1 MFLYNISAMSSQ
13 SISTRSLI
21 ERYQVILESMSE
33 GVYGLD
39 ANGLATFVNPA
50 AERLTGWG
58 KTDLI
63 GKNIHAYHHHSH
75 SDGSHYPHKDCP
87 IYQCLQDGITRSKEN
102 EVFWRKDG
110 TYFSVEYSAT
120 PIILEGKIQG
130 AVVVFKNISERKRIE
145 DNLKQALTE
154 NRFLK
159 EKLQAENHYLQEE
172 IDSVFV
178 SEIIGQSAP
187 IIHLKEQ
194 IALAA
199 PTNAN
204 ILITGESG
212 TGKEL
217 VARAIH
223 EQSERQPKAMV
234 KLNCGAI
241 PQGLVDSELF
251 GHEKG
256 AFTGAIQRR
265 IGRFELAHNG
275 TLFLD
280 EVSELPLDAQVK
292 LLRVLQEGE
301 FERVGGTQT
310 IKVNVRIIAAS
321 NKDLK
326 QAVDHGDFRT
336 DLFYRLN
343 VFAIEVPPLRNRK
356 ADIPLL
362 VNDFAQRACRNMN
375 KPFQGL
381 HTPSLKWMS
390 HHQWPGN
397 IRELQNWV
405 EHNAILHQSGLFQM
419 HPMQHTELDQAPTN
433 QNKPI
438 PLEQVEREH
447 IEKTLS
453 YCNGKISGKS
463 GAAELLGLPASTL
476 RSRMKKLRII
486 D

>member
-1 MFLYNISAMSSQ
+1 MSPQ
-13 SISTRSLI
+13 SLTTRSLI
-21 ERYQVILESMSE
+21 ERYQFILESMSE

-50 AERLTGWG
+50 AERLTGWVSE
-58 KTDLI
+58 DLI
-63 GKNIHAYHHHSH
+63 GKSIHAFHHHSH
-75 SDGSHYPHKDCP
+75 ADGRHYPQSECP

-110 TYFSVEYSAT
+110 SNFSVEYSAT
-120 PIILEGKIQG
+120 PIILEGEIQG

-172 IDSVFV
+172 IDATFV
-178 SEIIGQSAP
+178 SEIIGHSDA
-187 IIHLKEQ
+187 INHVKEQ
-194 IALAA
+194 ITLAA
-199 PTNAN
+199 PTQAN

-223 EQSERQPKAMV
+223 EQSERSQQAMV

-280 EVSELPLDAQVK
+280 EISELPMDAQVK

-326 QAVDHGDFRT
+326 QAVDQSTFRM

-343 VFAIEVPPLRNRK
+343 VFAIDVPPLRERK
-356 ADIPLL
+356 SDIPLL
-362 VNDFAQRACRNMN
+362 VHDFALRTCKKMN

-390 HHQWPGN
+390 HHHWPGN

-405 EHNAILHQSGLFQM
+405 EHNAILHQSGLF
-419 HPMQHTELDQAPTN
+419 HINPMQHRGEPVANTKMS
-433 QNKPI
+433 KPI
-438 PLEQVEREH
+438 TLEEAERNH
-447 IEKTLS
+447 IKQALK
-453 YCNGKISGKS
+453 YCNGKVSGKS
-463 GAAELLGLPASTL
+463 GAAELLDLPASTL
-476 RSRMKKLRII
+476 RSRMKKLRITP
-486 D
+486 

>member
-1 MFLYNISAMSSQ
+1 MSQ
-13 SISTRSLI
+13 HSISTRSLI
-21 ERYQVILESMSE
+21 ERYQFILEAMSE

-50 AERLTGWG
+50 AERLTGWEG
-58 KTDLI
+58 TDLI
-63 GKNIHAYHHHSH
+63 GKSIHSFHHHSH
-75 SDGSHYPHKDCP
+75 SDGRHYPQTDCP

-110 TYFSVEYSAT
+110 SFFSVEYSAT
-120 PIILEGKIQG
+120 PIIVEGKIQG

-159 EKLQAENHYLQEE
+159 ERLQAENHYLQEE
-172 IDSVFV
+172 IDAVFV

-187 IIHLKEQ
+187 ISHLKEQ

-199 PTNAN
+199 PTKAN

-223 EQSERQPKAMV
+223 EQSEQKSQAMV

-251 GHEKG
+251 GHERG
-256 AFTGAIQRR
+256 AFTGATQRR

-326 QAVDHGDFRT
+326 QAVEQGTFRM

-343 VFAIEVPPLRNRK
+343 VFAIDVPALRNRK
-356 ADIPLL
+356 EDIPLL
-362 VNDFAQRACRNMN
+362 VHDFAQRACRKLN

-419 HPMQHTELDQAPTN
+419 QPMQHATTQQSPFDSN
-433 QNKPI
+433 SKPI
-438 PLEQVEREH
+438 PLEQAEREH
-447 IEKTLS
+447 IERALS
-453 YCNGKISGKS
+453 YCNGKVSGKS
-463 GAAELLGLPASTL
+463 GAAELLDLPASTL
-476 RSRMKKLRII
+476 RSRMKKLRIFS
-486 D
+486 

>member
-1 MFLYNISAMSSQ
+1 MSSHP
-13 SISTRSLI
+13 INTESLI
-21 ERYQVILESMSE
+21 ERYQLILESMSE

-50 AERLTGWG
+50 AEKLTGWQG
-58 KTDLI
+58 DDLI
-63 GKNIHAYHHHSH
+63 GKNIHGFHHHSH
-75 SDGSHYPHKDCP
+75 ADGSHYPHCDCP
-87 IYQCLQDGITRSKEN
+87 IYQCLRDGITRSKES

-110 TYFSVEYSAT
+110 SFFSVEYSAT
-120 PIILEGKIQG
+120 PIIFENKIHG
-130 AVVVFKNISERKRIE
+130 AVVVFKNISERKRTE
-145 DNLKQALTE
+145 ESLKHALTE

-172 IDSVFV
+172 IDSTFQ
-178 SEIIGQSAP
+178 SEIIGQSDP
-187 IIHLKEQ
+187 VNHLKEQ

-199 PTNAN
+199 PTQAN
-204 ILITGESG
+204 ILIFGESG

-223 EQSERQPKAMV
+223 EQSQNSKHAMV

-280 EVSELPLDAQVK
+280 EVSELPMDAQVK

-310 IKVNVRIIAAS
+310 IKVKVRIIAAS
-321 NKDLK
+321 NKNLK
-326 QAVDHGDFRT
+326 QAVDQGLFRM
-336 DLFYRLN
+336 DLYYRLN
-343 VFAIEVPPLRNRK
+343 VFAINVPSLRERK
-356 ADIPLL
+356 SDIPLL
-362 VNDFAQRACRNMN
+362 VNGFALKACRNMN
-375 KPFQGL
+375 KPFKGI
-381 HTPSLKWMS
+381 HTPSLKWVS
-390 HHQWPGN
+390 HYDWPGN

-405 EHNAILHQSGLFQM
+405 EHSAIVHQTGLFHLATM
-419 HPMQHTELDQAPTN
+419 A
-433 QNKPI
+433 
-438 PLEQVEREH
+438 H
-447 IEKTLS
+447 IEGSHAQHKRHLDKPCSLQEAETQHIQYALR
-453 YCNGKISGKS
+453 YCNGKVSGQG
-463 GAAELLGLPASTL
+463 GAAELLELPDSTL
-476 RSRMKKLRII
+476 RSRMKKRGINNK
-486 D
+486 

>member
-1 MFLYNISAMSSQ
+1 MSPQ
-13 SISTRSLI
+13 SLITRSLI
-21 ERYQVILESMSE
+21 ERYQFILESMSE

-50 AERLTGWG
+50 AERLTGWVSE
-58 KTDLI
+58 DLI
-63 GKNIHAYHHHSH
+63 GKSIHAFHHHSH
-75 SDGSHYPHKDCP
+75 ADGRHYPQSECP

-110 TYFSVEYSAT
+110 SNFSVEYSAT
-120 PIILEGKIQG
+120 PIILEGEIQG
-130 AVVVFKNISERKRIE
+130 AVVVFKNISERKRME

-172 IDSVFV
+172 IDATFV
-178 SEIIGQSAP
+178 SEIIGHSDP
-187 IIHLKEQ
+187 IQHLKEQ

-199 PTNAN
+199 PTQAN

-223 EQSERQPKAMV
+223 EQSERSQQAMV

-280 EVSELPLDAQVK
+280 EISELPMDAQVK

-301 FERVGGTQT
+301 FERVGGSQT
-310 IKVNVRIIAAS
+310 IKVSVRIIAAS

-326 QAVDHGDFRT
+326 QAVDQGTFRM

-343 VFAIEVPPLRNRK
+343 VFAIHVPPLRERK
-356 ADIPLL
+356 SDIPLL
-362 VNDFAQRACRNMN
+362 VHDFAQRACKKMN

-390 HHQWPGN
+390 HHHWPGN

-405 EHNAILHQSGLFQM
+405 EHNAILHQSGLF
-419 HPMQHTELDQAPTN
+419 HLNPMQHGSEPSTN
-433 QNKPI
+433 NAASKPI
-438 PLEQVEREH
+438 PLEEAERLH
-447 IEKTLS
+447 IEKALS
-453 YCNGKISGKS
+453 FCNGKISGRS

-476 RSRMKKLRII
+476 RSRMKKLRIHRNL
-486 D
+486 

>member
-1 MFLYNISAMSSQ
+1 MSPQ
-13 SISTRSLI
+13 NISTRSLI
-21 ERYQVILESMSE
+21 ERYRFILEAMSE

-50 AERLTGWG
+50 AERLTGWDNN
-58 KTDLI
+58 DLI
-63 GKNIHAYHHHSH
+63 GKSIHAFHHHSH
-75 SDGSHYPHKDCP
+75 SDGSHYPQSDCP

-110 TYFSVEYSAT
+110 SHFSVEYSAT
-120 PIILEGKIQG
+120 PIIIEGEIQG

-172 IDSVFV
+172 IDAEFV
-178 SEIIGQSAP
+178 SEIIGQSPP
-187 IIHLKEQ
+187 IAHLKEQ

-199 PTNAN
+199 PTKAN
-204 ILITGESG
+204 ILINGESG

-223 EQSERQPKAMV
+223 EQSEQKSQAMV

-251 GHEKG
+251 GHERG
-256 AFTGAIQRR
+256 AFTGANQRR

-321 NKDLK
+321 NKDLNE
-326 QAVDHGDFRT
+326 AVNQGTFRM

-343 VFAIEVPPLRNRK
+343 VFAIDVPPLRNRK
-356 ADIPLL
+356 EDIPLL
-362 VNDFAQRACRNMN
+362 VNDFAQRAFRKLN

-390 HHQWPGN
+390 HHNWPGN

-405 EHNAILHQSGLFQM
+405 EHNAILHQSGLFQIQ
-419 HPMQHTELDQAPTN
+419 PMQHTVDQHSKSTN
-433 QNKPI
+433 HKPV
-438 PLEQVEREH
+438 PLEQAERDH
-447 IEKTLS
+447 IVAALK

-476 RSRMKKLRII
+476 RSRMKKLRI
-486 D
+486 

>member
-1 MFLYNISAMSSQ
+1 MSPQ
-13 SISTRSLI
+13 SLTTRSLI
-21 ERYQVILESMSE
+21 ERYQFILESMSE

-50 AERLTGWG
+50 AERLTGWVAE
-58 KTDLI
+58 DLI
-63 GKNIHAYHHHSH
+63 GKSIHAFHHHSH
-75 SDGSHYPHKDCP
+75 ADGQHYPQSECP

-110 TYFSVEYSAT
+110 SNFSVEYSAT
-120 PIILEGKIQG
+120 PIILEGEIQG
-130 AVVVFKNISERKRIE
+130 AVVVFKNISERKRME

-172 IDSVFV
+172 IDATFV
-178 SEIIGQSAP
+178 SEIIGHSDA
-187 IIHLKEQ
+187 INHVKEQ
-194 IALAA
+194 ITLAA
-199 PTNAN
+199 PTQAN

-223 EQSERQPKAMV
+223 EQSERSQQAMV

-280 EVSELPLDAQVK
+280 EISELPMDAQVK

-326 QAVDHGDFRT
+326 QAVDQGTFRM

-343 VFAIEVPPLRNRK
+343 VFAIDVPPLRNRK
-356 ADIPLL
+356 SDIPLL
-362 VNDFAQRACRNMN
+362 VHDFAQRACKKMN

-390 HHQWPGN
+390 HHHWPGN

-405 EHNAILHQSGLFQM
+405 EHNAILHQSGLF
-419 HPMQHTELDQAPTN
+419 HLNPMQHGGKPSANPSIS
-433 QNKPI
+433 KPI
-438 PLEQVEREH
+438 PLEDAERLH
-447 IEKTLS
+447 IEKALS
-453 YCNGKISGKS
+453 FCNGKISGRS

-476 RSRMKKLRII
+476 RSRMKKLRLL

>member
-1 MFLYNISAMSSQ
+1 MPSKL
-13 SISTRSLI
+13 STLSLI
-21 ERYQVILESMSE
+21 ERYQFILESMSE

-39 ANGLATFVNPA
+39 NQGLATFVNPA
-50 AERLTGWG
+50 AETITGWQSE
-58 KTDLI
+58 DLI
-63 GKNIHAYHHHSH
+63 GKSIHGFHHHSH
-75 SDGSHYPHKDCP
+75 ADGSHYPQCDCP
-87 IYQCLQDGITRSKEN
+87 IYQCLQDGITRTKEN

-110 TYFSVEYSAT
+110 THFSVEYSAT
-120 PIILEGKIQG
+120 PIIVNNQIHG

-145 DNLKQALTE
+145 DNLKRALTQ

-172 IDSVFV
+172 IDSAFQ
-178 SEIIGQSAP
+178 SEIIGQSES
-187 IIHLKEQ
+187 INHLKEQ

-199 PTNAN
+199 PTHAN
-204 ILITGESG
+204 ILIFGESG

-223 EQSERQPKAMV
+223 EQSQNSTHAMV

-241 PQGLVDSELF
+241 PIGLVDSELF

-280 EVSELPLDAQVK
+280 EISELPMDAQVK

-301 FERVGGTQT
+301 FERVGGSQT

-326 QAVDHGDFRT
+326 QAVDKGLFRM
-336 DLFYRLN
+336 DLYYRLN
-343 VFAIEVPPLRNRK
+343 VFAISAPPLRERK
-356 ADIPLL
+356 TDLPLL
-362 VNDFAQRACRNMN
+362 INGFAQKAFKNMG
-375 KPFQGL
+375 KPYQGL
-381 HTPSLKWMS
+381 HMPSLKWAS
-390 HHQWPGN
+390 HYNWPGN

-405 EHNAILHQSGLFQM
+405 EHSAILHQTGLF
-419 HPMQHTELDQAPTN
+419 HLIPMQHNDHDNTPEHSQQGKPVSLQQAET
-433 QNKPI
+433 Q
-438 PLEQVEREH
+438 H
-447 IEKTLS
+447 IEYALR
-453 YCNGKISGKS
+453 YCNGRVSGEQ
-463 GAAELLGLPASTL
+463 GAAKLLELPASTL
-476 RSRMKKLRII
+476 RSRMKKLGII
-486 D
+486 SRS

>member
-1 MFLYNISAMSSQ
+1 MSLNT
-13 SISTRSLI
+13 IDGRSLI
-21 ERYQVILESMSE
+21 ERYQTILESMSE

-50 AERLTGWG
+50 AERLTGWSSE
-58 KTDLI
+58 DLI
-63 GKNIHAYHHHSH
+63 GKSIHGFHHHSH
-75 SDGSHYPHKDCP
+75 ADGSHYPQSDCP

-110 TYFSVEYSAT
+110 SSFSVEYSAT
-120 PIILEGKIQG
+120 PILLEGKIHG

-159 EKLQAENHYLQEE
+159 ERLQAENHYLQEE
-172 IDSVFV
+172 IDATFV
-178 SEIIGQSAP
+178 SEIIGQSAAVL
-187 IIHLKEQ
+187 HLKEQ
-194 IALAA
+194 ISLAA
-199 PTNAN
+199 PTQAN
-204 ILITGESG
+204 ILIVGESG

-223 EQSERQPKAMV
+223 EQSERHQQAMV

-256 AFTGAIQRR
+256 AFTGATQRR

-280 EVSELPLDAQVK
+280 EISELPMDAQVK

-326 QAVDHGDFRT
+326 QAVEQGTFRM

-343 VFAIEVPPLRNRK
+343 VFAIDVPALRERK

-362 VNDFAQRACRNMN
+362 VYDFAKRACKKMN

-390 HHQWPGN
+390 HHDWPGN

-405 EHNAILHQSGLFQM
+405 EHNAILHQSGLFKLKQM
-419 HPMQHTELDQAPTN
+419 HTSNTDQTSST
-433 QNKPI
+433 QLEKPI
-438 PLEQVEREH
+438 TLEQAERQH
-447 IEKTLS
+447 IELALKF
-453 YCNGKISGKS
+453 CNGKVSGKS
-463 GAAELLGLPASTL
+463 GAAELLDLPASTL
-476 RSRMKKLRII
+476 RSRMKKLRISS
-486 D
+486 

>member
-1 MFLYNISAMSSQ
+1 MPSKL
-13 SISTRSLI
+13 STLSLI
-21 ERYQVILESMSE
+21 ERYQFILESMSE

-39 ANGLATFVNPA
+39 NQGLATFVNPA
-50 AERLTGWG
+50 AESITGW
-58 KTDLI
+58 KSDDLI
-63 GKNIHAYHHHSH
+63 GKSIHGFHHHSH
-75 SDGSHYPHKDCP
+75 ADGSHYPQCDCP
-87 IYQCLQDGITRSKEN
+87 IYQCLQDGVTRTKEN

-110 TYFSVEYSAT
+110 THFSVEYSAT
-120 PIILEGKIQG
+120 PIIVNDQIHG

-159 EKLQAENHYLQEE
+159 EKLQAQNHYLQEE
-172 IDSVFV
+172 IDSTFQ
-178 SEIIGQSAP
+178 SEIIGQSEP
-187 IIHLKEQ
+187 IDHLKEQ

-199 PTNAN
+199 PTQAN
-204 ILITGESG
+204 ILVFGESG

-223 EQSERQPKAMV
+223 EQSQHSQHAMV

-280 EVSELPLDAQVK
+280 EISELPMDAQVK

-301 FERVGGTQT
+301 FERVGGTHT

-326 QAVDHGDFRT
+326 QAVDKGLFRM
-336 DLFYRLN
+336 DLYYRLN
-343 VFAIEVPPLRNRK
+343 VFAISVPPLRERK
-356 ADIPLL
+356 SDLPLL
-362 VNDFAQRACRNMN
+362 INGFAQKAFKTMG
-375 KPFQGL
+375 KPYQGL
-381 HTPSLKWMS
+381 HMPSLKWAS
-390 HHQWPGN
+390 HYNWPGN

-405 EHNAILHQSGLFQM
+405 EHSAILHQSGLF
-419 HPMQHTELDQAPTN
+419 HLISMQLTEHAHSSHLTQTVKPTPLHQA
-433 QNKPI
+433 
-438 PLEQVEREH
+438 EAEH
-447 IEKTLS
+447 IKSALR
-453 YCNGKISGKS
+453 YCNGRISGDK
-463 GAAELLGLPASTL
+463 GAAKLLELPASTL
-476 RSRMKKLRII
+476 RSRMKKLGILP
-486 D
+486 

>member
-1 MFLYNISAMSSQ
+1 MPSKPINNQPL
-13 SISTRSLI
+13 L
-21 ERYQVILESMSE
+21 EHYQFILESMSE

-39 ANGLATFVNPA
+39 ANGLATFVNSA
-50 AERLTGWG
+50 AEKLTGWHSD
-58 KTDLI
+58 DLI
-63 GKNIHAYHHHSH
+63 GNSIHELHHHSH
-75 SDGSHYPHKDCP
+75 ADGTHYPHTDCP
-87 IYQCLQDGITRSKEN
+87 IYQCLQDGITRAKEN

-110 TYFSVEYSAT
+110 SNFSVEYSAS
-120 PIILEGKIQG
+120 PIILNNQIQG

-172 IDSVFV
+172 IDAAFL
-178 SEIIGQSAP
+178 SEIIGQSDA
-187 IIHLKEQ
+187 INHLKEQ
-194 IALAA
+194 ISLAA
-199 PTNAN
+199 PTKAN
-204 ILITGESG
+204 ILIFGESG

-223 EQSERQPKAMV
+223 EQSEHSQHAMV
-234 KLNCGAI
+234 KSNCGAI
-241 PQGLVDSELF
+241 PHGLVDSELF

-280 EVSELPLDAQVK
+280 EISELPMDAQVK

-321 NKDLK
+321 NKPLK
-326 QAVDHGDFRT
+326 QAVEQGTFRM
-336 DLFYRLN
+336 DLYYRLN
-343 VFAIEVPPLRNRK
+343 VFAIDVPALQERK
-356 ADIPLL
+356 TDLPLL
-362 VNDFAQRACRNMN
+362 INGFAQKACKNMN

-381 HTPSLKWMS
+381 HMPSLKWVS
-390 HHQWPGN
+390 HYHWPGN

-405 EHNAILHQSGLFQM
+405 EHSAILHQSGLF
-419 HPMQHTELDQAPTN
+419 HLLPMQHTSKSHTSNQRQQEAPVSLQQAET
-433 QNKPI
+433 Q
-438 PLEQVEREH
+438 H
-447 IEKTLS
+447 IEYALR
-453 YCNGKISGKS
+453 YCNGRISGKQ
-463 GAAELLGLPASTL
+463 GAAHLLDLPSSTL
-476 RSRMKKLRII
+476 RSRMKKLGISTK
-486 D
+486 

>member
-1 MFLYNISAMSSQ
+1 MSSPPFNTQ
-13 SISTRSLI
+13 TLI
-21 ERYQVILESMSE
+21 ERYQSILESMSE

-39 ANGLATFVNPA
+39 ANGFATFVNPA
-50 AERLTGWG
+50 AEKLTGWCDE
-58 KTDLI
+58 DLI
-63 GKNIHAYHHHSH
+63 GKSIHGFHHHSH
-75 SDGSHYPHKDCP
+75 ADGSHYPQTECP
-87 IYQCLQDGITRSKEN
+87 IYQCLQDGITRTKEN
-102 EVFWRKDG
+102 EVFWCKDG
-110 TYFSVEYSAT
+110 THFSVEYSAT
-120 PIILEGKIQG
+120 PIILDNKIHG

-145 DNLKQALTE
+145 DNLKHALTE

-172 IDSVFV
+172 IDSVFL
-178 SEIIGQSAP
+178 SEIIGQSEP
-187 IIHLKEQ
+187 IKHLKEQ

-199 PTNAN
+199 PTLAN
-204 ILITGESG
+204 ILILGESG

-223 EQSERQPKAMV
+223 EQSNHSQHAMV

-280 EVSELPLDAQVK
+280 EISELPMDAQVK

-326 QAVDHGDFRT
+326 QAVDQNLFRM
-336 DLFYRLN
+336 DLYYRLN
-343 VFAIEVPPLRNRK
+343 VFAINVPSLNARK
-356 ADIPLL
+356 PDLPMLI
-362 VNDFAQRACRNMN
+362 NGFAQKAFQNMN
-375 KPFQGL
+375 KPYQGL
-381 HTPSLKWMS
+381 HMPSLKWAS
-390 HHQWPGN
+390 HYDWPGN

-405 EHNAILHQSGLFQM
+405 EHSAILHQTGLFHLM
-419 HPMQHTELDQAPTN
+419 PMPHSNTAHASSACN
-433 QNKPI
+433 QNKPVS
-438 PLEQVEREH
+438 LQQAEAQH
-447 IEKTLS
+447 IEHALR
-453 YCNGKISGKS
+453 YCNGKIAGEQ
-463 GAAELLGLPASTL
+463 GAAHLLGLPASTL
-476 RSRMKKLRII
+476 RSRMKKLGLITK
-486 D
+486 

>member
-1 MFLYNISAMSSQ
+1 MSQQ

-21 ERYQVILESMSE
+21 ERYQFILEAMSE

-50 AERLTGWG
+50 AERLTGWEG
-58 KTDLI
+58 TDLI
-63 GKNIHAYHHHSH
+63 GKSIHSFHHHSH
-75 SDGSHYPHKDCP
+75 SDGRHYPQMDCP

-110 TYFSVEYSAT
+110 SSFSVEYSAT
-120 PIILEGKIQG
+120 PIILEGSIQG
-130 AVVVFKNISERKRIE
+130 AVVVFKNISERKRME

-172 IDSVFV
+172 IDAGFV
-178 SEIIGQSAP
+178 GEIIGQSPP
-187 IIHLKEQ
+187 ISHLKEQ

-199 PTNAN
+199 PTQAN

-223 EQSERQPKAMV
+223 QQSAFSQQAMV

-241 PQGLVDSELF
+241 PEGLVDSELF

-265 IGRFELAHNG
+265 IGRFELANNG

-326 QAVDHGDFRT
+326 QAVDQNTFRM

-343 VFAIEVPPLRNRK
+343 VFAIHVPALRERK
-356 ADIPLL
+356 SDIPLL
-362 VNDFAQRACRNMN
+362 VHDFARRACKNMN
-375 KPFQGL
+375 KPYKGL

-390 HHQWPGN
+390 HHNWPGN

-405 EHNAILHQSGLFQM
+405 EHNAILHQSGLFQLVPM
-419 HPMQHTELDQAPTN
+419 HHGTTQQTVVNPS
-433 QNKPI
+433 NKPVT
-438 PLEQVEREH
+438 LEQAEREH
-447 IEKTLS
+447 IQQALA
-453 YCNGKISGKS
+453 YCNGKVSGKA
-463 GAAELLGLPASTL
+463 GAAELLDLPASTL
-476 RSRMKKLRII
+476 RSRMKKLRISN
-486 D
+486 

>member
-1 MFLYNISAMSSQ
+1 MSPPLSNTQ
-13 SISTRSLI
+13 SLI
-21 ERYQVILESMSE
+21 ERYQLILESMSE

-39 ANGLATFVNPA
+39 ANGLATFVNSA
-50 AERLTGWG
+50 AEKLTGWHND
-58 KTDLI
+58 DLI
-63 GKNIHAYHHHSH
+63 GKNIHSFHHHSH
-75 SDGSHYPHKDCP
+75 ADGTHYPHSDCP
-87 IYQCLQDGITRSKEN
+87 IYQCLQDGITRTKEN

-120 PIILEGKIQG
+120 PIIQANKIQG
-130 AVVVFKNISERKRIE
+130 AVIVFKNISERKRIE
-145 DNLKQALTE
+145 ENLKQALTE

-159 EKLQAENHYLQEE
+159 ERLQAQNHYLQEE
-172 IDSVFV
+172 IDSAFL
-178 SEIIGQSAP
+178 SEIIGQSEP
-187 IIHLKEQ
+187 IKHLKEQ

-199 PTNAN
+199 PTLAN
-204 ILITGESG
+204 ILILGESG

-223 EQSERQPKAMV
+223 EQSNRSQHSMV

-265 IGRFELAHNG
+265 IGRFELAHSG

-280 EVSELPLDAQVK
+280 EISELPMDAQVK

-301 FERVGGTQT
+301 LERVGGNQT

-326 QAVDHGDFRT
+326 KAVDQGFFRM
-336 DLFYRLN
+336 DLYYRLN
-343 VFAIEVPPLRNRK
+343 VFAINVPSLKARK
-356 ADIPLL
+356 PDLPLL
-362 VNDFAQRACRNMN
+362 INGFAQRAFKNMN
-375 KPFQGL
+375 KVYQGL
-381 HTPSLKWMS
+381 HMPSLKWAS
-390 HHQWPGN
+390 HYDWPGN

-405 EHNAILHQSGLFQM
+405 EHSAILHQTGLF
-419 HPMQHTELDQAPTN
+419 HLIPMQHPDTN
-433 QNKPI
+433 HTAKNMTQEKPI
-438 PLEQVEREH
+438 SLQQAETKH
-447 IEKTLS
+447 IEYALR
-453 YCNGKISGKS
+453 YCNGRISGEK

-476 RSRMKKLRII
+476 RSRMKKLGLTNK
-486 D
+486 